1 MKISIAITSYNRI
14 ALTLKSFANVVDDD
28 RISEIIIV
36 DDCSKRPI
44 FEELKKGITHP
55 KVKLIQNK
63 ENLGM
68 SRNKANAISLCSS
81 EWVIILDSDNDID
94 STYLDAF
101 FASFDNNH
109 RTFYCPSFAKP
120 EFDYRKYEGMNFN
133 AISIKSKLK
142 EGSMQC
148 LLNTSNYVVNRD
160 WFASVYRHDESVKE
174 TDTHWVNYLNLK
186 AGGSLYVVPGM
197 HYNHLVHKD
206 SGWMQNANYNM
217 KKAQSINRLIE
228 QI

>member
-14 ALTLKSFANVVDDD
+14 ALTLKSFAKVVDDD
-28 RISEIIIV
+28 RISEIVIV

-44 FEELKKGITHP
+44 FDELQKGITHP

-68 SRNKANAISLCSS
+68 SRNKAKAISLCEN
-81 EWVIILDSDNDID
+81 EWVIILDSDNEID
-94 STYLDAF
+94 TDYIDAF
-101 FASFDNNH
+101 YKHFSAD
-109 RTFYCPSFAKP
+109 RKVFYCPSFARP
-120 EFDYRKYEGMNFN
+120 NFDYRKYEGRSFD
-133 AISIKSKLK
+133 AISIKHHLK
-142 EGSMQC
+142 ESEMQC

-160 WFASVYRHDESVKE
+160 WFISIYKHDPSVKE

-186 AGGSLYVVPGM
+186 AGGGLFVVPKM
-197 HYNHLVHKD
+197 EYDHLVHKD
-206 SGWMQNANYNM
+206 SGWMQHADYNM